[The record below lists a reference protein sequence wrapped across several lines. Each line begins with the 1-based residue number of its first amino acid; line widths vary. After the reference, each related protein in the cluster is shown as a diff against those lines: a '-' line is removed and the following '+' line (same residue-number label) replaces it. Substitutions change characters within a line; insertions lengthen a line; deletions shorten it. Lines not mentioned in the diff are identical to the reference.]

1 MGGPSTAGEVLGAE
15 SDIRTAIDGPKYR
28 FAQNRALA
36 AGTSDIRNKKPR
48 LPRQAL
54 NRMSRKG
61 KIQDGNAFDSKCT
74 AIDLRIASHIHY
86 YLVCVELPLGMGQFA
101 GRDGAIVDTIMVG
114 PGLLDHFS
122 SEIERAR
129 RSQH

>member
-1 MGGPSTAGEVLGAE
+1 
-15 SDIRTAIDGPKYR
+15 
-28 FAQNRALA
+28 
-36 AGTSDIRNKKPR
+36 
-48 LPRQAL
+48 
-54 NRMSRKG
+54 MSRKG

-86 YLVCVELPLGMGQFA
+86 YPVCVELPLGMGQFA

-129 RSQH
+129 RSQHYTCSTEAYAGGAGYIFEAPSFTAEIVGP